1 MWSSDLVS
9 RIVGG
14 RDAQEGE
21 WPWQV
26 SLHFAGAAYC
36 GASVISKEWLVSAA
50 HCFQGNVADV
60 LESAYTSVL
69 KNSYVKE
76 FFISQSV
83 IQVFSEFCCFMC
95 MNSITKF
102 QF

>member
-50 HCFQGNVADV
+50 HCFQGILPALGRVT
-60 LESAYTSVL
+60 L
-69 KNSYVKE
+69 
-76 FFISQSV
+76 
-83 IQVFSEFCCFMC
+83 FSLRLCCC
-95 MNSITKF
+95 S
-102 QF
+102 